1 MSKERPKGNYKRQFK
16 AFGIAFIIMVIIAVI
31 LIASGLI
38 SLGVGIGFAIA
49 VAFFEAVYFFILRDR
64 SPEPLT
70 QVNMRKGIED
80 FVKEE
85 QKE

>member
-1 MSKERPKGNYKRQFK
+1 MDGEKKGNYKRQFK
-16 AFGIAFIIMVIIAVI
+16 AFGIAFVITAIIAAV

-38 SLGVGIGFAIA
+38 GPGAGIGLALA

-70 QVNMRKGIED
+70 QVNMRKDVDD
-80 FVKEE
+80 FYKEE
-85 QKE
+85 DK